1 MGFTPNRLLD
11 VVITSSGAPFVQ
23 ADTGFAAKSLRVGGD
38 TAGSNGRIN
47 LVLNPGAIVDAGSG
61 LLIAS
66 SGTLRGPG
74 QVVGTVVNRGTVLAE
89 GVLVLGRGVGGVVG
103 EGLDNRGV
111 VTGSGRIET
120 NLINRGGG
128 AAGVQVGT
136 GQALTIAGSQHSAS
150 DGSSMR
156 VANGGTLRFEGQLV
170 HQGGAR
176 LHIDNGTFR
185 VEQGMLNAGTVVVGP
200 GNASIVGAIENSSR
214 GVISA
219 VSGAKATL
227 FGTLVND
234 GTASTSAGAQIV
246 YRGQVSGKG
255 RFDRAGEGGFHRFE
269 GGYAPGAAAGASTA
283 VVHLGDTQLA
293 SLLKLGLGGLGAGT
307 QHDQLNFG
315 GSVLFDTASAL
326 RVNLLGGFAPQAGAR
341 FELFVYSLAPSG
353 SFANIDLPALGASL
367 YWDSS
372 QLYTTGWLAVT
383 NQPVPEPASWALM
396 ALGGAWIA
404 FRRRYVSR

>member
-1 MGFTPNRLLD
+1 MNLGGSGAVISEANGINNLGQIAANTGSGLGVILTPEGTLTWAPAFGGRTSDVGNWDSGLGFTPNRLLD
-11 VVITSSGAPFVQ
+11 VVITSSSAPFVQ

-47 LVLNPGAIVDAGSG
+47 LVLNPGATVDAGSG

-66 SGTLRGPG
+66 SGTLRGAG

-111 VTGSGRIET
+111 V
-120 NLINRGGG
+120 
-128 AAGVQVGT
+128 
-136 GQALTIAGSQHSAS
+136 AGSRRPGPDHRGQPAQCI
-150 DGSSMR
+150 R
-156 VANGGTLRFEGQLV
+156 RFIHARGRWRHFAV
-170 HQGGAR
+170 RGPTCAPGAR

-185 VEQGMLNAGTVVVGP
+185 VGQGMLNAGTVVVGP
-200 GNASIVGAIENSSR
+200 GNASIVGAIENSTC
-214 GVISA
+214 GVINA
-219 VSGAKATL
+219 VNGARATL

-255 RFDRAGEGGFHRFE
+255 RFDGSGEGGFHRFE

-293 SLLKLGLGGLGAGT
+293 SLLTLGLGGLGAGT
-307 QHDQLNFG
+307 QHDQLNFS
-315 GSVLFDTASAL
+315 GSVWFDTASAL
-326 RVNLLGGFAPQAGAR
+326 RVNFLGGFAPQAGAR
-341 FELFVYSLAPSG
+341 FELFVYSLA
-353 SFANIDLPALGASL
+353 
-367 YWDSS
+367 
-372 QLYTTGWLAVT
+372 
-383 NQPVPEPASWALM
+383 
-396 ALGGAWIA
+396 
-404 FRRRYVSR
+404 